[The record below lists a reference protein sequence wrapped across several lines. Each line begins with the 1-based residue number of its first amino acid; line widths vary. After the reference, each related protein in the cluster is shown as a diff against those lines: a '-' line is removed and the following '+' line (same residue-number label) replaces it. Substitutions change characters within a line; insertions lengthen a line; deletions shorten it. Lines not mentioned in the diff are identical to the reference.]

1 MTEWFSEAWE
11 ALGQH
16 AGPLEALAVLGAAVW
31 FVIYPARRWWANR
44 QPPPSVTLANPE
56 ALRPIASAAPPTGS
70 MHMDLATFEAI
81 QERALDAARKQL
93 AAAHG
98 AERQNLEDKIEA
110 LNARLRDPDEA
121 LAQQQAIIT
130 GLEEQLTRRS
140 NEIGGDDLAAAR
152 TALETGDFT
161 KARALFETLAARTA
175 PQVAANADAE
185 FALGQIAEAEIRW
198 HDAHRHYKRAAQ
210 LSDALDHLRAQARM
224 TWHLRLTDEGIPL
237 HERLCAAVLSEH
249 GETSAEYAI
258 ELNNLASLVRA
269 QGRYAEAEGLYRQAL
284 DISRATIGE
293 VHPDYATNLS
303 NLAGVVRQQGRY
315 AEAEGLYRQSL
326 GIDQATIGE
335 AHPEFA
341 THLNNLAVVVEAQGR
356 CAEAEGLYRQ
366 VLDIDRATI
375 GEAHPGFATHLNNL
389 ANVVR
394 AQGRYDQAQGL
405 YRQALDIDRATI
417 GEVHPEFATRLN
429 NFALVVEAQ
438 GRYAEA
444 EGIYR
449 QALDI
454 DRATIGE
461 AHPSYATHLSNF
473 ANVVA
478 AQGRYAEA
486 EALFSQALS
495 QCRKTLGDGHPN
507 TRAFAT
513 NLLGLL
519 TTHLPNSPHLATVRA
534 VLAAGPVSPNPYP
547 NLKPTE

>member
-98 AERQNLEDKIEA
+98 AERQRLEDKIEA

-130 GLEEQLTRRS
+130 SLEDQLTRRS

-152 TALETGDFT
+152 TALESGDFT

-175 PQVAANADAE
+175 PEVAANADAQ

-198 HDAHRHYKRAAQ
+198 HDAHRHYANAARLNPDFSTLKKASDFAERTGDYANAFRFSGDLVDLTRKIGTQEKLSLALNEHAINLRQLGRYAEAEGLYRQAIDIGRATIGEVNA
-210 LSDALDHLRAQARM
+210 DFA
-224 TWHLRLTDEGIPL
+224 PL
-237 HERLCAAVLSEH
+237 
-249 GETSAEYAI
+249 
-258 ELNNLASLVRA
+258 LNNLAGVVREQGRYAEAERLYRQALDIDRATIGEAHPDFATHLNNLAVVVEA

-284 DISRATIGE
+284 DI
-293 VHPDYATNLS
+293 
-303 NLAGVVRQQGRY
+303 
-315 AEAEGLYRQSL
+315 
-326 GIDQATIGE
+326 
-335 AHPEFA
+335 
-341 THLNNLAVVVEAQGR
+341 
-356 CAEAEGLYRQ
+356 
-366 VLDIDRATI
+366 DRATI
-375 GEAHPGFATHLNNL
+375 GEAHPGFATDLNNL
-389 ANVVR
+389 AGVV
-394 AQGRYDQAQGL
+394 Q
-405 YRQALDIDRATI
+405 
-417 GEVHPEFATRLN
+417 
-429 NFALVVEAQ
+429 AQ

-444 EGIYR
+444 EG
-449 QALDI
+449 L
-454 DRATIGE
+454 
-461 AHPSYATHLSNF
+461 F
-473 ANVVA
+473 A
-478 AQGRYAEA
+478 
-486 EALFSQALS
+486 QALS

-507 TRAFAT
+507 SRTCAT
-513 NLLGLL
+513 NFLGLL
-519 TTHLPNSPHLATVRA
+519 TTHLPNSPHLATVQS
-534 VLAAGPVSPNPYP
+534 VLAAGPVSSQSLP
-547 NLKPTE
+547 KP